1 VSVVL
6 LSAHFSQQKYDEDVM
21 AKTTKN
27 KLGNSDLAS
36 GALPPITASSDDGI
50 RARIAER
57 AYQLYEQRGYIDG
70 HDDEDWLAAERLV
83 LAELSAHAKKSA
95 KSPSRRRNQKAAE

>member
-1 VSVVL
+1 
-6 LSAHFSQQKYDEDVM
+6 M

-27 KLGNSDLAS
+27 KLGNGKLAS
-36 GALPPITASSDDGI
+36 GEQSPVAAANDDGI

-70 HDDEDWLAAERLV
+70 HDNEDWLDAERSV
-83 LAELSAHAKKSA
+83 LAEVGSYAKKSS
-95 KSPSRRRNQKAAE
+95 KSPSRRRNQKAAQ